1 MAKARSVDLS
11 MDEFIKVHLSQAANE
26 FTAMLSFL
34 PLYSAAG
41 KKNNT
46 AAVRCLLNI
55 GADPNIDASIM
66 APVILWAI
74 YNQNLETLRLLLDHG
89 ARIWDVW
96 CDRGLI
102 KNWSKMTWFRK
113 KETTEWD
120 TKAAEL
126 IPPRVLIK
134 ALMVPMPAVGIGS

>member
-1 MAKARSVDLS
+1 
-11 MDEFIKVHLSQAANE
+11 
-26 FTAMLSFL
+26 MLSFL

-46 AAVRCLLNI
+46 AAVRCLLYI
-55 GADPNIDASIM
+55 GADPNIDESIM

-89 ARIWDVW
+89 
-96 CDRGLI
+96 LI
-102 KNWSKMTWFRK
+102 KNWSKMTWLRE

-126 IPPRVLIK
+126 ILPRVLIK